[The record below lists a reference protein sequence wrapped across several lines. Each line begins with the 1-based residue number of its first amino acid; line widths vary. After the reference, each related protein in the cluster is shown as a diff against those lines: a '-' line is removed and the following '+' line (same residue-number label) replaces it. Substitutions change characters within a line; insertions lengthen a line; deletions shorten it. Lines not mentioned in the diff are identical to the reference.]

1 MRKSD
6 KGELI
11 LKNSRTAFL
20 FRIDLALKNQAQGN
34 RKTFERPK
42 IMSKNLIF
50 NLNRKL

>member
-20 FRIDLALKNQAQGN
+20 FGIGLALKNQAQGN